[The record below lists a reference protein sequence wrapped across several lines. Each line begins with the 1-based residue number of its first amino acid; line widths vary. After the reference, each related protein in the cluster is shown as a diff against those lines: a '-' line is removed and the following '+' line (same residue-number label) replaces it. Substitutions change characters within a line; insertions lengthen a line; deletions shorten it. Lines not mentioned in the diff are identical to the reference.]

1 VGPRSLSLRTGV
13 MAVFGGVGVVLVPW
27 TIFLATT
34 LPPHH
39 VTRHWDAAWT
49 GFDLGLIVGFLGTAI
64 AAWRRSPWVGVL
76 AGVTGTLLVTDAW
89 FDVILES
96 RVDEQRTAIAFA
108 VLAELPAA
116 AACFWLAYRTE
127 RFLGRVV
134 KAVGGIDAA
143 LHLTPAGESPTESDL
158 VGVFEV
164 PTDREPAREPRHP
177 DPPA

>member
-1 VGPRSLSLRTGV
+1 MV
-13 MAVFGGVGVVLVPW
+13 VFGVVGVVLVPW
-27 TIFLATT
+27 TIFLAAT

-49 GFDLGLIVGFLGTAI
+49 GFDGGLIVGFLGTAL

-76 AGVTGTLLVTDAW
+76 AGATGTLLLTDAW

-96 RVDEQRTAIAFA
+96 RVDELRTAIAFA
-108 VLAELPAA
+108 VFAELPAA

-134 KAVGGIDAA
+134 KAVGGIEAA
-143 LHLTPAGESPTESDL
+143 LHLTPTGQSPAESDL
-158 VGVFEV
+158 IGVLEI
-164 PTDREPAREPRHP
+164 PANGEPAREARDP
-177 DPPA
+177 DAAA